1 MSQTSVY
8 SGDSNFDEV
17 VNIHEDE
24 EIMNKENNC
33 SFQETDCDEDD
44 DDEDEKN
51 KEDGND
57 VYVETKENFEEK
69 INNKEDEIKESNC
82 VEKTYE
88 NNNVNDETDNHDA
101 VIANNSSHV
110 KTMSSAVSNTQEVKS
125 FDIAVCDTDR
135 RKVIDGQIF
144 SIEVMLIL

>member
-8 SGDSNFDEV
+8 SGDSNCDEV

-24 EIMNKENNC
+24 EIVNKENNC
-33 SFQETDCDEDD
+33 SFQETECDEND
-44 DDEDEKN
+44 DDEDEKD

-57 VYVETKENFEEK
+57 VHVETKENFEEK
-69 INNKEDEIKESNC
+69 INNKEDDEIKESNC

-88 NNNVNDETDNHDA
+88 NKTDNHDA
-101 VIANNSSHV
+101 VIANNSSHD
-110 KTMSSAVSNTQEVKS
+110 KTLSSAVSNTQEVKS